1 MQADIY
7 TRDGQKSGRTIEL
20 PDEVFGIESNE
31 HAIYLDV
38 KAQMANRRQGTHKT
52 KTRAEVRGGGKK
64 PWKQKGRGVARAGST
79 RSPVWVGGGRVFGP
93 VPRSYEQKIN
103 KKTKK
108 LARRSVLASKLRNS
122 QLFVVEDF
130 TIESG
135 KTREMAAILKS
146 FEADQVSSVLLIA
159 QPDEKLHRA
168 SRNLF
173 RLNLQLGAVASTY
186 ELMNCQKLLVQES
199 AVAKLAGVLQ
209 A

>member
-20 PDEVFGIESNE
+20 PDDVFGTEPNE
-31 HAIYLDV
+31 HAIYLDL

-52 KTRAEVRGGGKK
+52 KTRSEVRGGGRK

-108 LARRSVLASKLRNS
+108 LARKSVLANKLRNS

-135 KTREMAAILKS
+135 KTREMATILKN

-159 QPDEKLHRA
+159 QPDEQLHRA

-173 RLNLQLGAVASTY
+173 RLNLQLGATASTY